1 MTHTPGREIV
11 AESIGA
17 NLEANRL
24 VSYSGGGISMYT
36 HCETTSI
43 PSTISD
49 TTERTSTT
57 SAPKSISANR
67 AWIKCGTEKHAPIF
81 ARGVLLDIAMMQG
94 TKVLPPN

>member
-1 MTHTPGREIV
+1 MASKVFDVSVDNFLGMAGWFGAGDQQYQIWMTP
-11 AESIGA
+11 
-17 NLEANRL
+17 
-24 VSYSGGGISMYT
+24 
-36 HCETTSI
+36 I

-57 SAPKSISANR
+57 SAPKIISANR